1 MFEGKVVYQIYPKSF
16 KDTDG
21 DGTGDLKGIISELD
35 YLSLLGVDMLW
46 LTPVHLSP
54 QKDNGYDTQDYTSI
68 DPLFGT
74 MEDVE
79 TLISEAKK
87 LNIEIMFDMV
97 LNHTS
102 TAHEWF
108 QKALKGD
115 PKYMDYYFFKE
126 QPTNWQSK
134 FGGSAWEYVPD
145 LELYYLHLFD
155 TSQADL
161 NWDNPAV
168 FDEMCHVVNFW
179 LEKGIKG
186 LRFDV
191 VNLVSKP
198 EVFEDDFLG
207 DGRRFYTDGPRVHE
221 YLHRLN
227 QATFGRYDDVLTVG
241 EMSSTSLQD
250 GVQYANPKSE
260 ELSTIFQ
267 FHHLKVDY
275 KDGKKWHH
283 QDFDFIELKRILSDW
298 QLASQKEQALVALF
312 LNNHDQPRSVS
323 RFGDVKNYHY
333 ESATLLASAIHN
345 MRGIVYIYQGEEIGL
360 PNAEFKDLETFK
372 DIESLNAYKL
382 IEGDHET
389 KMTALR
395 HHSRDNG
402 RTPMPWK
409 TNEANLGFTSGTPW
423 LDLSHDENMISV
435 ESSLEDPN
443 SIFWFYKNLIE
454 LRHNDDLIQKGKISF
469 IDLEHPQLFNYTRT
483 YNGKSY
489 LFINNFFKEEVRYD
503 HNYSMIKLVM
513 SNYTQTD
520 LDKNLIL
527 RPYETLVMEVKEIE
541 DI

>member
-35 YLSLLGVDMLW
+35 YLALLGVDMLW

-79 TLISEAKK
+79 TLILEAG
-87 LNIEIMFDMV
+87 NRGIEIMFDMV

-102 TAHEWF
+102 TAHKWF
-108 QKALKGD
+108 QKALSGD
-115 PKYMDYYFFKE
+115 PEYMDYYFFKE
-126 QPTNWQSK
+126 KPTNWQSK
-134 FGGSAWEYVPD
+134 FGGSAWEYVPE
-145 LELYYLHLFD
+145 LKLYYLHLFD

-161 NWDNPAV
+161 NWENPAV
-168 FDEMCHVVNFW
+168 FDELCHVVNFW
-179 LEKGIKG
+179 LDKGIKG

-198 EVFEDDFLG
+198 EVFEDDFEG
-207 DGRRFYTDGPRVHE
+207 DGRRFYTDGPKVHE
-221 YLHRLN
+221 FLHRLN
-227 QATFGRYDDVLTVG
+227 RATFGSHEDVLTVG
-241 EMSSTSLQD
+241 EMSSTSLED
-250 GVQYANPKSE
+250 GVKYANPLSQ

-312 LNNHDQPRSVS
+312 LNNHDQPRSIS
-323 RFGDVKNYHY
+323 RFGNVSEYHY

-360 PNAEFKDLETFK
+360 PNAEFNALETFK
-372 DIESLNAYKL
+372 DIESLNAYD
-382 IEGDHET
+382 IIDGTHEE
-389 KMTALR
+389 KMISLR

-402 RTPMPWK
+402 RTPIPW
-409 TNEANLGFTSGTPW
+409 TETGAHHGFTSGKPW
-423 LDLSHDENMISV
+423 LDLSHDKHMISV
-435 ESSLEDPN
+435 EAALKNKD
-443 SIFWFYKNLIE
+443 SIFWFYKRLIE
-454 LRHNDDLIQKGKISF
+454 LRHNDEVIQKGSISF
-469 IDLEHPQLFNYTRT
+469 IDLDHPQLFNYLRSYQGKT
-483 YNGKSY
+483 Y
-489 LFINNFFKEEVRYD
+489 LVINNFFGEPVSYKHAFTIEKCILS
-503 HNYSMIKLVM
+503 NYSKDQFGMEL
-513 SNYTQTD
+513 Q
-520 LDKNLIL
+520 LEA
-527 RPYETLVMEVKEIE
+527 YETLIVQIKES
-541 DI
+541 

>member
-35 YLSLLGVDMLW
+35 YLALLGVDMLW

-79 TLISEAKK
+79 TLILEAG
-87 LNIEIMFDMV
+87 NRGIEIMFGMV

-102 TAHEWF
+102 TAHKWF
-108 QKALKGD
+108 QKALSGD
-115 PKYMDYYFFKE
+115 PEYMDYYFFKE
-126 QPTNWQSK
+126 KPTNWQSK
-134 FGGSAWEYVPD
+134 FGGSAWEYVPE
-145 LELYYLHLFD
+145 LKLYYLHLFD

-161 NWDNPAV
+161 NWENPAV
-168 FDEMCHVVNFW
+168 FDELCHVVNFW
-179 LEKGIKG
+179 LDKGIKG

-198 EVFEDDFLG
+198 EVFEDDFEG
-207 DGRRFYTDGPRVHE
+207 DGRRFYTDGPKVHE
-221 YLHRLN
+221 FLHRLN
-227 QATFGRYDDVLTVG
+227 RATFGSHEDVLTVG
-241 EMSSTSLQD
+241 EMSSTSLED
-250 GVQYANPKSE
+250 GVKYANPLSQ

-323 RFGDVKNYHY
+323 RFGNVSEYHY

-360 PNAEFKDLETFK
+360 PNAEFNALETFK
-372 DIESLNAYKL
+372 DIESLNAYD
-382 IEGDHET
+382 IIDGTHEE
-389 KMTALR
+389 KMISLR

-402 RTPMPWK
+402 RTPIPW
-409 TNEANLGFTSGTPW
+409 TETGAHHGFTSGKPW
-423 LDLSHDENMISV
+423 LDLSHDKHMISV
-435 ESSLEDPN
+435 EAALKNKD
-443 SIFWFYKNLIE
+443 SIFWFYKRLIE
-454 LRHNDDLIQKGKISF
+454 LRHNDEVIQKGSISF
-469 IDLEHPQLFNYTRT
+469 IDLDHPQLFNYLRSYQGKT
-483 YNGKSY
+483 Y
-489 LFINNFFKEEVRYD
+489 LVINNFFGEPVSYKHAFTIEKCILS
-503 HNYSMIKLVM
+503 NYSKDQFGMEL
-513 SNYTQTD
+513 Q
-520 LDKNLIL
+520 LEA
-527 RPYETLVMEVKEIE
+527 YETLIVQIKES
-541 DI
+541 

>member
-35 YLSLLGVDMLW
+35 YLALLGVDMLW

-79 TLISEAKK
+79 TLILEAG
-87 LNIEIMFDMV
+87 NRGIEIMFDMV

-102 TAHEWF
+102 TAHKWF
-108 QKALKGD
+108 QKALSGD
-115 PKYMDYYFFKE
+115 PEYMDYYFFKE
-126 QPTNWQSK
+126 KPTNWQSK
-134 FGGSAWEYVPD
+134 FGGSAWEYVPE
-145 LELYYLHLFD
+145 LKLYYLHLFD

-161 NWDNPAV
+161 NWENPAV
-168 FDEMCHVVNFW
+168 FDELCHVVNFW
-179 LEKGIKG
+179 LDKGIKG

-198 EVFEDDFLG
+198 EVFEDDFEG
-207 DGRRFYTDGPRVHE
+207 DGRRFYTDGPKVHE
-221 YLHRLN
+221 FLHRLN
-227 QATFGRYDDVLTVG
+227 RATFGSHEDVLTVG
-241 EMSSTSLQD
+241 EMSSTSLED
-250 GVQYANPKSE
+250 GVKYANPLSQ

-323 RFGDVKNYHY
+323 RFGNVSEYHY

-360 PNAEFKDLETFK
+360 PNAEFNALETFK
-372 DIESLNAYKL
+372 DIESLNAYD
-382 IEGDHET
+382 IIDGTHEE
-389 KMTALR
+389 KMISLR

-402 RTPMPWK
+402 RTPIPW
-409 TNEANLGFTSGTPW
+409 TETGAHHGFTSGKPW
-423 LDLSHDENMISV
+423 LDLSHDKHMISV
-435 ESSLEDPN
+435 EAALKNKD
-443 SIFWFYKNLIE
+443 SIFWFYKRLIE
-454 LRHNDDLIQKGKISF
+454 LRHNDEVIQKGSISF
-469 IDLEHPQLFNYTRT
+469 IDLDHPQLFNYLRSYQGKT
-483 YNGKSY
+483 Y
-489 LFINNFFKEEVRYD
+489 LVINNFFGEPVSYKHAFTIEKCILS
-503 HNYSMIKLVM
+503 NYSKDQFGMEL
-513 SNYTQTD
+513 Q
-520 LDKNLIL
+520 LEA
-527 RPYETLVMEVKEIE
+527 YETLIVQIKES
-541 DI
+541 